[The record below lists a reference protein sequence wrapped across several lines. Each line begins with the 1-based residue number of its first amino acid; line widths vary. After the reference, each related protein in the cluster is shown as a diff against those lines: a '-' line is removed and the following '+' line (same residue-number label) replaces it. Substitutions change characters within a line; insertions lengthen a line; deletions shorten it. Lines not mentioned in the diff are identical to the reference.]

1 MEVWSITFQS
11 LLIGP
16 RSPSPYLLAKQV
28 AQDCRLLLEDLSSVH
43 QVACIKMGHL
53 GVFKLYIKF
62 DFPPD
67 PTVARKVLS
76 RICIENNALHYTVS
90 DPLNFEEPVKLPYEQ
105 SEAGL
110 DICLARIRENTSK
123 IINEVATGLDLWVET
138 L

>member
-1 MEVWSITFQS
+1 MSGTIQIRFAMEVWSITFQS

-16 RSPSPYLLAKQV
+16 T
-28 AQDCRLLLEDLSSVH
+28 
-43 QVACIKMGHL
+43 
-53 GVFKLYIKF
+53 VFKLYIKF

-67 PTVARKVLS
+67 PTVARKVLA

-90 DPLNFEEPVKLPYEQ
+90 VPLNFEEPVKLPYEQ

-110 DICLARIRENTSK
+110 DICLARIRENTPK
-123 IINEVATGLDLWVET
+123 IIAEVAEGLDLWVET